1 MYLGSEDMYTF
12 LDFLK
17 YLFLGLV
24 QGVTEPL
31 PISSSGHM
39 VIFEQIIGINIAD
52 LNFKIIVNFGSLLAI
67 CFFYRET
74 IKDLIVGSWR
84 FLFQKKKEF
93 KSQFIYVLLIVVATI
108 PTGIIGLLIKDIV
121 DAHLSSILIVG
132 VNLMITGSLLMIIHF
147 ASKHTTRS
155 QVTFWDAIW
164 MGLFQAIAL
173 LPGISRSGSTSSI
186 GVIRKLNLQD
196 ALRFSFMMYIPAS
209 LASLFLSL
217 LDIQFEQIFIL
228 GYLGAFVVSLLGT
241 FFAIKF
247 FFKMV
252 KKDNL
257 IYFSYYTLA
266 IGAIVLIVFGIIL
279 A

>member
-1 MYLGSEDMYTF
+1 MYTF

-17 YLFLGLV
+17 YVLLGLV
-24 QGVTEPL
+24 QGITEPL

-67 CFFYRET
+67 CFFYRDT
-74 IKDLIVGSWR
+74 IKELAVGTWKYIFKQSKEHKTQ
-84 FLFQKKKEF
+84 FL
-93 KSQFIYVLLIVVATI
+93 YVLLVVVATI
-108 PTGIIGLLIKDIV
+108 PTGIIGLLIKDVV

-132 VNLMITGSLLMIIHF
+132 LNLMVTGTLLMIIHF
-147 ASKHTTRS
+147 ASKKTTREK
-155 QVTFWDAIW
+155 VTIWDAIW

-217 LDIQFEQIFIL
+217 LDIQFNQIFIL

-257 IYFSYYTLA
+257 IYFSFYTLT
-266 IGAIVLIVFGIIL
+266 IGAIVLVVFGIIL